1 MHMKHTGASTFPRC
15 MNKQVKTVEYES
27 VTGITDEA
35 IVVAEV
41 EPQATGTVASP
52 IAPGDHHVA
61 MLRNRQA
68 CLHNRWN

>member
-1 MHMKHTGASTFPRC
+1 M
-15 MNKQVKTVEYES
+15 
-27 VTGITDEA
+27 GITDEA
-35 IVVAEV
+35 MVVAEV

-68 CLHNRWN
+68 CSHNRWN

>member
-1 MHMKHTGASTFPRC
+1 M
-15 MNKQVKTVEYES
+15 
-27 VTGITDEA
+27 GITDVA
-35 IVVAEV
+35 MVVEEV

-68 CLHNRWN
+68 CSHNRWN